1 MKYLFLAKSLILFII
16 ALSFNSCEKDKA
28 DPGKLLI
35 GRWNQLS
42 TKAIHYYDN
51 VKTNEINNTYTPN
64 EYVLEV
70 LSDGTAVRY
79 NNGMIASSYYWSI
92 EGDLLLITWDTG
104 IVQKTEYS
112 VNETTLTLRWAVEEI
127 SDGHTIRSEYES
139 VYSRL

>member
-1 MKYLFLAKSLILFII
+1 MKNLFQTKSLILFLL
-16 ALSFNSCEKDKA
+16 ALSFTSCEKDKA

-35 GRWNQLS
+35 GKWNQLS
-42 TKAIHYYDN
+42 TKAILYYDN
-51 VKTNEINNTYTPN
+51 VKINEVNNTYSPN
-64 EYVLEV
+64 EYVLEI

-79 NNGMIASSYYWSI
+79 DNGKISSAYYWSI
-92 EGDLLLITWDTG
+92 EGDILVITYDSG

-112 VNETTLTLRWAVEEI
+112 VNDVSLTLKWAVEDT